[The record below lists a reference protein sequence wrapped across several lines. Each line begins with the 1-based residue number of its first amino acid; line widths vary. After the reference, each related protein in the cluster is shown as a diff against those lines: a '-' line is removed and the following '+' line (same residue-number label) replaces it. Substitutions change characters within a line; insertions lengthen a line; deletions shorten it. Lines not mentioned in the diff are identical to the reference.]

1 MSHGSESFML
11 GVTLSSRDL
20 ALIQTLQTDLNLFS
34 KSFYKQANDLRPIA
48 SDLVQRLFEYC

>member
-20 ALIQTLQTDLNLFS
+20 ALIQTLHTELNLFS
-34 KSFYKQANDLRPIA
+34 KSDYKHANELKPIA
-48 SDLVQRLFEYC
+48 SDLVSNLFE